1 MLKKDATNLEVWSFL
16 NAICLVIFFYYLHI
30 PVDQYVTLQSV
41 QKLYQSDFFPKN
53 KIGYYADNVI
63 YMIFTETVFPFL
75 KTL

>member
-1 MLKKDATNLEVWSFL
+1 MQYVWSYAFI
-16 NAICLVIFFYYLHI
+16 ICTTTI
-30 PVDQYVTLQSV
+30 DQYVTLQSV

-75 KTL
+75 KNSLSYETLLNGVCF